1 MSLEAARIK
10 QSQLPSELHGEG
22 TPHRMDSGE
31 EPAWEDTS
39 SGLGEQGNKWVK
51 PFGRGMIVFSVFVM
65 SAYTCACGG
74 HQATSTVIL
83 RSRHIV
89 F

>member
-1 MSLEAARIK
+1 M

-22 TPHRMDSGE
+22 APHRKDSGE

-39 SGLGEQGNKWVK
+39 SALGEQGNNHSRL
-51 PFGRGMIVFSVFVM
+51 FERFDFSVFVM
-65 SAYTCACGG
+65 CAYTCACGG